1 MKIQYCSDLH
11 LEFPLNRRWLA
22 AHPLSPL
29 AETLVIAGD
38 CFHLGDD
45 YADYDFIRWAADAFE
60 AVYIV
65 PGNHEYHGGYDA
77 STAVGATLEA
87 IQSNVFVANNTAV
100 EIQGVRLIFSTM
112 WSLIYDNAEE
122 ITRRVTD
129 FRRIRY
135 QGERFTVSHF
145 NTLHE
150 HAFRFLKE
158 EVAKAGKKLVVT
170 HHLPSDQCNI
180 EAYRGSPINP
190 AFCVDYTDFI
200 SASDIDAWIYGHS
213 HRNLPEFEIGGTRML
228 TNQLGYVML
237 REHNAFKGDKV
248 VEVDINP

>member
-1 MKIQYCSDLH
+1 MLITILSVGQRMRLKRCISC
-11 LEFPLNRRWLA
+11 LA
-22 AHPLSPL
+22 TTS
-29 AETLVIAGD
+29 TMAG
-38 CFHLGDD
+38 
-45 YADYDFIRWAADAFE
+45 
-60 AVYIV
+60 
-65 PGNHEYHGGYDA
+65 
-77 STAVGATLEA
+77 T
-87 IQSNVFVANNTAV
+87 NNTTV
-100 EIQGVRLIFSTM
+100 EVRGVRLIFTTM
-112 WSLIYDNAEE
+112 WSHIYRNIEE
-122 ITRRVTD
+122 ITLRVTD

-213 HRNLPEFEIGGTRML
+213 HRNLPAFEIGGTRML
-228 TNQLGYVML
+228 TNQLGYVRL

-248 VEVDINP
+248 VEIDMNP